1 MAPVAIKSKDTL
13 GTDGDA
19 TLSSD
24 FANDFRVSPGLP
36 SCATTVTIEAAQPS
50 EEHGCRVDRLGVEH
64 LSSTAS
70 TILPSRGYNTPLD
83 DEKSDLHAALDD
95 EMKDHSGE
103 GPLDS
108 WLHSI
113 QMLYTNASDE
123 FVVNKANLPI

>member
-1 MAPVAIKSKDTL
+1 MAPVTLKSKDTL

-36 SCATTVTIEAAQPS
+36 SCATTTVTIEAAQPS

-83 DEKSDLHAALDD
+83 DEKSDLHAALVD
-95 EMKDHSGE
+95 EMKAHPGK

-108 WLHSI
+108 
-113 QMLYTNASDE
+113 
-123 FVVNKANLPI
+123 

>member
-1 MAPVAIKSKDTL
+1 MPLLAAISLMT
-13 GTDGDA
+13 
-19 TLSSD
+19 S
-24 FANDFRVSPGLP
+24 VSALA
-36 SCATTVTIEAAQPS
+36 CQVAQP
-50 EEHGCRVDRLGVEH
+50 RQLLLRLPNQARNMVAE
-64 LSSTAS
+64 SIDWVWSTS
-70 TILPSRGYNTPLD
+70 LPRQAQYFLLRGYNTPLD